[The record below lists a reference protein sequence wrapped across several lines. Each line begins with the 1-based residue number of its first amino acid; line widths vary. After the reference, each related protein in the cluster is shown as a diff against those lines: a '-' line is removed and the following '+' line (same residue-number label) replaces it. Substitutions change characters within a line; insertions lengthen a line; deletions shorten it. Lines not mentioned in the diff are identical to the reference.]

1 MTMFNDKFES
11 LCLVKY
17 VTDTA
22 FTYLQCVCDTGFS
35 DIYVKKCVIKCVWD
49 TFLLICG
56 WNNTIMI
63 NYKTTWFGVI
73 TYNVQG
79 IALVKCEMLI
89 KYFNS

>member
-1 MTMFNDKFES
+1 
-11 LCLVKY
+11 
-17 VTDTA
+17 
-22 FTYLQCVCDTGFS
+22 
-35 DIYVKKCVIKCVWD
+35 
-49 TFLLICG
+49 
-56 WNNTIMI
+56 MI